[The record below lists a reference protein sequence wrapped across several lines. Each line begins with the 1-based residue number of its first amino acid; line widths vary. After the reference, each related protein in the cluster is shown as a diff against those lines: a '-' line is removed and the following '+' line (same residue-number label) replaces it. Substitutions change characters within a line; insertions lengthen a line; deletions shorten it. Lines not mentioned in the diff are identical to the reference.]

1 MIIPIRC
8 ANCGKLIG
16 DKYTYY
22 VEQLRIIKGSSSLEP
37 ICFDGKKVIE
47 TEEKKLC
54 NKLGLYRYCCVK
66 TITSHI
72 DLIKKV

>member
-8 ANCGKLIG
+8 TNCGKLIG

-22 VEQLRIIKGSSSLEP
+22 VDQLRIIKGTSSLEP
-37 ICFDGKKVIE
+37 IYFDGKKMIV

-54 NKLGLYRYCCVK
+54 NKLGFTRYCCVK
-66 TITSHI
+66 TITSHT

>member
-1 MIIPIRC
+1 MLIPIRC
-8 ANCGKLIG
+8 TNCGKLIG

-22 VEQLRIIKGSSSLEP
+22 MDQLRIIKGSSSLEP
-37 ICFDGKKVIE
+37 ICFDGKSVIV

-54 NKLGLYRYCCVK
+54 IKLGLTRYCCVK
-66 TITSHI
+66 TIISHT